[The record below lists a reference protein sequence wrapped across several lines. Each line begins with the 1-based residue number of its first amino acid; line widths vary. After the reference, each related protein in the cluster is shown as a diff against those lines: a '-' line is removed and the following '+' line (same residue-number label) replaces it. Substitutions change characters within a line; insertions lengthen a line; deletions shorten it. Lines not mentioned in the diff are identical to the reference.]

1 MPKFFVPESQIE
13 EENKKIYI
21 TGTDVNHI
29 KNVLRTK
36 IGEKIIVGRT
46 PIQQDYLCTIQKIQK
61 EEILCQ
67 IIEKLETRSERRI
80 EVTVFQGLPKSDKM
94 EMIIQK
100 SVELGVNDIVPVEM
114 RRCVVKLNEKD
125 KKKKQERWQKISEV
139 AAKQCG
145 RDIIPEIK
153 DCVTIKNICDL
164 CKNYDL
170 VLVAYENEKE
180 NKIKTELQKVKSKSL
195 IDIVKIAI
203 VIGPEGGLEPV
214 DVELLKENGAKIV
227 TLGNRILR
235 TETVA
240 LNVLSN
246 IMYELED

>member
-1 MPKFFVPESQIE
+1 MPKFFVPENQIE
-13 EENKKIYI
+13 EENKKIHI

-29 KNVLRTK
+29 KNVLRAKT
-36 IGEKIIVGRT
+36 GEQIIVGRT
-46 PIQQDYLCTIQKIQK
+46 PMPQDYLCDIQEIQK
-61 EEILCQ
+61 EEILCR
-67 IIEKLETRSERRI
+67 IIEKIETKPEEKI
-80 EVTVFQGLPKSDKM
+80 EVTIFQGLPKADKM

-100 SVELGVNDIVPVEM
+100 SVELGVTNIVPVEM
-114 RRCVVKLNEKD
+114 KRCVVKLNEKD
-125 KKKKQERWQKISEV
+125 KKKKKERWQKISEV

-145 RDIIPEIK
+145 RSIIPEIK
-153 DCVTIKNICDL
+153 DCVTIKNICNL
-164 CKNYDL
+164 CKNYDI

-180 NKIKTELQKVKSKSL
+180 NKIKTELQKVKLKKQTGT
-195 IDIVKIAI
+195 IKIAI
-203 VIGPEGGLEPV
+203 VIGPEGGLEPL
-214 DVELLKENGAKIV
+214 DVELLKDNGAKIV